1 MTRLAC
7 ILALMFAVPQTP
19 SKNFDVDSTF
29 EKQRDFA
36 SFKTYA
42 WAAGHDAFD
51 RSVDKLIRNAI
62 DSEMKALGFG
72 PGVAGKA
79 DVTIRYHSGLSTEV
93 DLKALGRMSKE
104 EAAAKAP
111 PTHKLG
117 VLAVVMGLVAHDQR
131 VGAAGMF
138 GDHLGRR
145 DPRARAPPP
154 PDGRS
159 GTARC
164 SGALRS

>member
-7 ILALMFAVPQTP
+7 ILALMLAVPQTP

-93 DLKALGRMSKE
+93 DLKALGKMSKE
-104 EAAAKAP
+104 EAAIKAP

-117 VLAVVMGLVAHDQR
+117 VLAVVMHDAKGQQVWAAKTKSYVDPAASPEDIAKRVVQR
-131 VGAAGMF
+131 LF
-138 GDHLGRR
+138 ETYPTKKR
-145 DPRARAPPP
+145 
-154 PDGRS
+154 
-159 GTARC
+159 
-164 SGALRS
+164 